1 MRITQQTIFDGFMKH
16 INENRAEMHDLQQ
29 DIASGKKITKASDDP
44 LKFKKARLLEN
55 QIREQEVYQDRI
67 GAAKNT
73 LDLAEQ
79 SLQEI
84 VNGLIEIKSNVTRA
98 VNGTHDSASF
108 TAIKQELESLKEEL
122 VSSFNAKDINGYI
135 FGGAGSDSLP
145 FSIDANTGSVTFN
158 GSNDALSLKVDS
170 NLSIDVT
177 QDGNFVRTT
186 NYDDDLASNPS
197 SYRSYLTPTLLDDQG
212 NTATGDTAFTSL
224 EAVDNYLEGFDNLE
238 LDITLPD
245 GTNPNPAL
253 IYNYANNDTV
263 NDMIS
268 AFNTQLDPLGVNM
281 TFENGTVLVKS
292 QNMGTSQLSVNGF
305 VDNGSNVFT
314 TNFPAFTQQASG
326 EVDQGIDLF
335 DSIDEAIVNLES
347 QNVDALSGQIDQF
360 DELISHVT
368 THITE
373 IGLTNNRL
381 NFLEEKH
388 ENSKI
393 LLNAELSGWVDTDYA
408 ETVSKLQRTE
418 IAFQSAMTIH
428 TKMFNQSLIEYL

>member
-1 MRITQQTIFDGFMKH
+1 M
-16 INENRAEMHDLQQ
+16 
-29 DIASGKKITKASDDP
+29 
-44 LKFKKARLLEN
+44 
-55 QIREQEVYQDRI
+55 
-67 GAAKNT
+67 
-73 LDLAEQ
+73 
-79 SLQEI
+79 
-84 VNGLIEIKSNVTRA
+84 
-98 VNGTHDSASF
+98 
-108 TAIKQELESLKEEL
+108 
-122 VSSFNAKDINGYI
+122 
-135 FGGAGSDSLP
+135 
-145 FSIDANTGSVTFN
+145 
-158 GSNDALSLKVDS
+158 
-170 NLSIDVT
+170 
-177 QDGNFVRTT
+177 
-186 NYDDDLASNPS
+186 
-197 SYRSYLTPTLLDDQG
+197 
-212 NTATGDTAFTSL
+212 
-224 EAVDNYLEGFDNLE
+224 
-238 LDITLPD
+238 
-245 GTNPNPAL
+245 
-253 IYNYANNDTV
+253 YNYANNDTV

-335 DSIDEAIVNLES
+335 DSIDEAIVNLEN
-347 QNVDALSGQIDQF
+347 QNVGALSTQIDQF
-360 DELISHVT
+360 EELISHVT